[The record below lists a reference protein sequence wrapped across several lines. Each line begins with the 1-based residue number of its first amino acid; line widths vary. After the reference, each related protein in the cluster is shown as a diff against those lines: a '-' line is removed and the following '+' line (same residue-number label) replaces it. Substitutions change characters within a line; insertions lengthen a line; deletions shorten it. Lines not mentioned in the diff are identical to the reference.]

1 MNDYYRIPARACPE
15 PTVLHPGV
23 VQRDPSL
30 TNSAKLIYRKLHEM
44 GRRFKEVYPS
54 IMYLARECGIAVR
67 TAKLA
72 LAQLRACGLLRTR
85 KLGWGSTLTYRLLK
99 VARSAFER
107 LVANSAAFAL
117 RFTNPNFP
125 GGFKGFPERRRCNVA
140 AKKRL
145 LREQGRVLLA
155 EAAEGA

>member
-1 MNDYYRIPARACPE
+1 MQHHYRIPAPACPE
-15 PTVLHPGV
+15 ATVLHPGV
-23 VQRDPSL
+23 VQRDPRL

-72 LAQLRACGLLRTR
+72 LAQLRAYGLLRTR
-85 KLGWGSTLTYRLLK
+85 KHGWGSTLTYRLLK

-107 LVANSAAFAL
+107 LIANSAAFAL
-117 RFTNPNFP
+117 RFTNPNLS
-125 GGFKGFPERRRCNVA
+125 GGFKSFPERRRCNVA

-145 LREQGRVLLA
+145 LRAQAKMLLA
-155 EAAEGA
+155 EGF

>member
-1 MNDYYRIPARACPE
+1 MA
-15 PTVLHPGV
+15 
-23 VQRDPSL
+23 
-30 TNSAKLIYRKLHEM
+30 
-44 GRRFKEVYPS
+44 RRFERVYPS

-72 LAQLRACGLLRTR
+72 LAQLRACGLVATR
-85 KLGWGSTLTYRLLK
+85 KHGWGSTLSYRLLK

-117 RFTNPNFP
+117 RFTNPNLS
-125 GGFKGFPERRRCNVA
+125 GGFKSFGEREHLGLA

-145 LREQGRVLLA
+145 LREQARMLLA
-155 EAAEGA
+155 EATA